1 MTGIMF
7 VLSGILGI
15 SSPLCYSKS
24 INNVFLAQNV
34 LENLIVI
41 AGGGQ
46 WLREAGGTLFL
57 CKGGGRFAVL
67 DKGGGRIYSATL

>member
-1 MTGIMF
+1 M
-7 VLSGILGI
+7 LSQ
-15 SSPLCYSKS
+15 
-24 INNVFLAQNV
+24 NNHVPTTPMDFETLFR
-34 LENLIVI
+34 
-41 AGGGQ
+41 GGQ